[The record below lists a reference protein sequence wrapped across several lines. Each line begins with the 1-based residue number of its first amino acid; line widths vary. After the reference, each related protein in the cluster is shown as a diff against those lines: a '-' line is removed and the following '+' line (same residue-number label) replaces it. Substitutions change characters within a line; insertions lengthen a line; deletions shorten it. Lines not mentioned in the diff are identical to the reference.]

1 MRRSKKQQSVSL
13 WDNRE
18 AGHRPADCGVIVLGM
33 SRRLLNIEKR
43 SVPSFK
49 LRGVGLASK
58 NAM

>member
-1 MRRSKKQQSVSL
+1 MF
-13 WDNRE
+13 
-18 AGHRPADCGVIVLGM
+18 
-33 SRRLLNIEKR
+33 RRLLNIQKR